1 MPALRRT
8 CLALFALLC
17 TVPALATAATAPDF
31 KWGLVAYHV
40 NKAGYRL
47 LPSDLQR
54 MADNGIEWIRVD
66 FAWGQIEPL
75 QDEPFDWSYFD
86 MIVEEAGAL
95 GIKVAGTLGNGY
107 NTEQRPVAPLWTQDM
122 SNDVYVVQLNEYA
135 RATVARY
142 ADGVDA
148 WALENEVHLA
158 LPHAAVR
165 WRTLQFLDVEFQDAI
180 LATLSDVVRAN
191 DPSAEIVLT
200 ASAGFN
206 VEAFMQRVGSRIDFD
221 SIGLYTYLSPL
232 FTVDAAQI
240 AAKLAEQ
247 MQLVADAAG
256 GDRPVMIFE
265 TGYHTSRPRRT
276 EALQVDYV
284 EALSVAAR
292 QAGAS
297 GLFLYQYLDNAD
309 ERAEA
314 DQTFGLL
321 RENRTAKP
329 AWARYGQMIRND
341 GAAAD

>member
-1 MPALRRT
+1 MPPLRPVRRGRLAL
-8 CLALFALLC
+8 LFAL
-17 TVPALATAATAPDF
+17 PGLATAAPAPDF

-75 QDEPFDWSYFD
+75 QDEPFDWAYFD
-86 MIVEEAGAL
+86 MVVEQAEAH
-95 GIKVAGTLGNGY
+95 GIQVAGTLGNGY
-107 NTEQRPVAPLWTQDM
+107 NTEQRPVAPLWTQELTNED
-122 SNDVYVVQLNEYA
+122 YVAQLDDYA

-142 ADGVDA
+142 ADRVDA

-165 WRTLQFLDVEFQDAI
+165 WRTLQFLDTEFQDAI
-180 LATLSDVVRAN
+180 LVALSEAVRAH
-191 DPSAEIVLT
+191 DPSAEVVLT

-206 VEAFMQRVGSRIDFD
+206 VEAFMQRVGSRVDFD
-221 SIGLYTYLSPL
+221 SIGLYTYLAPL
-232 FTVDAAQI
+232 FTVDAAGI
-240 AAKLAEQ
+240 AAQLAEQ

-265 TGYHTSRPRRT
+265 TGYHTSRPLRT
-276 EALQVDYV
+276 EARQVEYV
-284 EALSVAAR
+284 EAISVAAR
-292 QAGAS
+292 QAGAT

-309 ERAEA
+309 ERTEA

-341 GAAAD
+341 GVAAD